1 MNGIEIVSTGYAKI
15 EKTLDNQQL
24 EQMVETS
31 NEWIVSRTGILK
43 RHLSDKSSAFLAIEA
58 AKKATQNQDLS
69 QLALIIVATMTPE
82 NNTPSNAC
90 LVQKALGLNHQSM
103 MCFDINVACSGYVY
117 ALKVAQSLLEENQYG
132 LVIGSEQL
140 SSIVDYQDRNT
151 CILFGDGA
159 GAVVVKAEEQGYCY
173 MAAHSDGTKGEAL
186 VGSTK
191 SFLKMNGQEVF
202 KFAVRKV
209 PELILELTGEAGI
222 RPEEIDH
229 IVLHQANQRI
239 IEAVARRLNL
249 KDSKFPVNL
258 DKYANTSAASIPVL
272 LDEMNRMK
280 ILKQG
285 QSMLLAGFG
294 AGLTWAGCL
303 FEW

>member
-43 RHLSDKSSAFLAIEA
+43 RHLSDKSSVFLAIEA

-140 SSIVDYQDRNT
+140 SSIIDYQDRNT

-159 GAVVVKAEEQGYCY
+159 
-173 MAAHSDGTKGEAL
+173 AATLIKKSQKLFFSYLDSDGNEEVLFSKRNDY
-186 VGSTK
+186 
-191 SFLKMNGQEVF
+191 LKMKGQDVF
-202 KFAVRKV
+202 KFAIKAI
-209 PELILELTGEAGI
+209 PLS
-222 RPEEIDH
+222 IDH
-229 IVLHQANQRI
+229 VLNQAKMTLNDIDYVICHQANERI
-239 IEAVARRLNL
+239 IKHVYKKYQCSSEKFYMNL
-249 KDSKFPVNL
+249 QE
-258 DKYANTSAASIPVL
+258 YGNTSAASIPLALAKMNEQGL
-272 LDEMNRMK
+272 LQKGMK
-280 ILKQG
+280 IILV
-285 QSMLLAGFG
+285 GFG
-294 AGLTWAGCL
+294 GGLTWGAIL
-303 FEW
+303 MEW

>member
-132 LVIGSEQL
+132 
-140 SSIVDYQDRNT
+140 NT

-159 GAVVVKAEEQGYCY
+159 
-173 MAAHSDGTKGEAL
+173 AATLIKKSQKLFYSYLDSDGNEEVLFSKRNDY
-186 VGSTK
+186 
-191 SFLKMNGQEVF
+191 LKMKGQDVF
-202 KFAVRKV
+202 KFAIKAI
-209 PELILELTGEAGI
+209 PLS
-222 RPEEIDH
+222 IDH
-229 IVLHQANQRI
+229 VLNQAKMTLNDIDYVICHQANERI
-239 IEAVARRLNL
+239 IKHVYKKYQCSSEKFYMNL
-249 KDSKFPVNL
+249 QE
-258 DKYANTSAASIPVL
+258 YGNTSAASIPLALAKMNEQGL
-272 LDEMNRMK
+272 LQKGMK
-280 ILKQG
+280 IILV
-285 QSMLLAGFG
+285 GFG
-294 AGLTWAGCL
+294 GGLTWGAIL
-303 FEW
+303 MEW

>member
-117 ALKVAQSLLEENQYG
+117 
-132 LVIGSEQL
+132 EQL

-159 GAVVVKAEEQGYCY
+159 
-173 MAAHSDGTKGEAL
+173 AATLIKKSQKLFFSYLDSDGNEEVLFSKRNDY
-186 VGSTK
+186 
-191 SFLKMNGQEVF
+191 LKMKGQDVF
-202 KFAVRKV
+202 KFAIKAI
-209 PELILELTGEAGI
+209 PLS
-222 RPEEIDH
+222 IDH
-229 IVLHQANQRI
+229 VLNQAKMTLNDIDYVICHQANERI
-239 IEAVARRLNL
+239 IKHVYKKYQCSSEKFYMNL
-249 KDSKFPVNL
+249 QE
-258 DKYANTSAASIPVL
+258 YGNTSAASIPLALAKMNEQGL
-272 LDEMNRMK
+272 LQKGMK
-280 ILKQG
+280 IILV
-285 QSMLLAGFG
+285 GFG
-294 AGLTWAGCL
+294 GGLTWGAIL
-303 FEW
+303 MEW

>member
-103 MCFDINVACSGYVY
+103 ICFDINVACSGYVY

-159 GAVVVKAEEQGYCY
+159 
-173 MAAHSDGTKGEAL
+173 AATLIKKSQKLFYSYLDSDGNEEVLFSKRNDY
-186 VGSTK
+186 
-191 SFLKMNGQEVF
+191 LKMKAKMTLND
-202 KFAVRKV
+202 
-209 PELILELTGEAGI
+209 
-222 RPEEIDH
+222 IDYV
-229 IVLHQANQRI
+229 ICHQANERI
-239 IEAVARRLNL
+239 IKHVYKKYQCSSEKFYMNL
-249 KDSKFPVNL
+249 QE
-258 DKYANTSAASIPVL
+258 YGNTSAASIPLALAKMNEQGL
-272 LDEMNRMK
+272 LQKGMK
-280 ILKQG
+280 IILV
-285 QSMLLAGFG
+285 GFG
-294 AGLTWAGCL
+294 GGLTWGAIL
-303 FEW
+303 MEW

>member
-159 GAVVVKAEEQGYCY
+159 GAVFLCFYGLCVSSWDTGAMESGTRRNVAGHAALSKRKWALLAAGAQRRGDFAFDP
-173 MAAHSDGTKGEAL
+173 AAHAAVHNPYAVWRAAAPLWCAE
-186 VGSTK
+186 
-191 SFLKMNGQEVF
+191 SF
-202 KFAVRKV
+202 
-209 PELILELTGEAGI
+209 
-222 RPEEIDH
+222 
-229 IVLHQANQRI
+229 
-239 IEAVARRLNL
+239 VAADAER
-249 KDSKFPVNL
+249 
-258 DKYANTSAASIPVL
+258 
-272 LDEMNRMK
+272 
-280 ILKQG
+280 
-285 QSMLLAGFG
+285 G
-294 AGLTWAGCL
+294 AGCACSV
-303 FEW
+303 

>member
-159 GAVVVKAEEQGYCY
+159 
-173 MAAHSDGTKGEAL
+173 AATLIKK
-186 VGSTK
+186 VK
-191 SFLKMNGQEVF
+191 SFLV
-202 KFAVRKV
+202 
-209 PELILELTGEAGI
+209 I
-222 RPEEIDH
+222 
-229 IVLHQANQRI
+229 
-239 IEAVARRLNL
+239 
-249 KDSKFPVNL
+249 
-258 DKYANTSAASIPVL
+258 
-272 LDEMNRMK
+272 
-280 ILKQG
+280 
-285 QSMLLAGFG
+285 
-294 AGLTWAGCL
+294 
-303 FEW
+303 

>member
-132 LVIGSEQL
+132 LVIGSEGEGVSRL
-140 SSIVDYQDRNT
+140 VKEKCDY
-151 CILFGDGA
+151 I
-159 GAVVVKAEEQGYCY
+159 
-173 MAAHSDGTKGEAL
+173 
-186 VGSTK
+186 
-191 SFLKMNGQEVF
+191 
-202 KFAVRKV
+202 
-209 PELILELTGEAGI
+209 
-222 RPEEIDH
+222 
-229 IVLHQANQRI
+229 
-239 IEAVARRLNL
+239 
-249 KDSKFPVNL
+249 
-258 DKYANTSAASIPVL
+258 ASIPMKGDIDSLNASVAAGVL
-272 LDEMNRMK
+272 AYEIVRQRL
-280 ILKQG
+280 G
-285 QSMLLAGFG
+285 
-294 AGLTWAGCL
+294 
-303 FEW
+303 

>member
-159 GAVVVKAEEQGYCY
+159 
-173 MAAHSDGTKGEAL
+173 AAALIKKNQKLFYSYLDSDGNEEVLFSKRNDY
-186 VGSTK
+186 
-191 SFLKMNGQEVF
+191 LKMKGQDVF
-202 KFAVRKV
+202 KFAVHALPSATNKALKIANV
-209 PELILELTGEAGI
+209 KSEDLHMIFP
-222 RPEEIDH
+222 
-229 IVLHQANQRI
+229 HQANVRI
-239 IEAVARRLNL
+239 IESAAKRIHVPLEKFYMNL
-249 KDSKFPVNL
+249 QRFG
-258 DKYANTSAASIPVL
+258 NTSSASV
-272 LDEMNRMK
+272 
-280 ILKQG
+280 G
-285 QSMLLAGFG
+285 LALGEALEKGMVKKGDLIALTGFG
-294 AGLTWAGCL
+294 AGLTYGSIVMKWAY
-303 FEW
+303 

>member
-43 RHLSDKSSAFLAIEA
+43 RHLSDKSSAFLATEA
-58 AKKATQNQDLS
+58 AKKATQDQDLS

-159 GAVVVKAEEQGYCY
+159 AATLIKKSKA
-173 MAAHSDGTKGEAL
+173 
-186 VGSTK
+186 
-191 SFLKMNGQEVF
+191 FF
-202 KFAVRKV
+202 
-209 PELILELTGEAGI
+209 
-222 RPEEIDH
+222 
-229 IVLHQANQRI
+229 
-239 IEAVARRLNL
+239 
-249 KDSKFPVNL
+249 
-258 DKYANTSAASIPVL
+258 
-272 LDEMNRMK
+272 
-280 ILKQG
+280 
-285 QSMLLAGFG
+285 
-294 AGLTWAGCL
+294 
-303 FEW
+303 